1 MGVGG
6 TNINEVAAKKPFIQ
20 KYGFHLLL
28 IPPVLFLVGFL
39 FIPFIQVIINSFFDP
54 EFTLIHYIRF
64 FKEPAYY
71 QVLWNTIKISM
82 IITFVTLILG
92 YPVAYMLVLVPDRLR
107 NILFIFILLPFWT
120 SFLVRTYAW
129 IVILQ
134 KEGIVNQ
141 LLMDM
146 NIIGEP
152 LMLVHNT
159 TGVVIG
165 MSHVLLPY
173 MILPLYS
180 VIKGIDFNLVKAAQN
195 LGASPTKSFLKVF
208 LPLSVPGIA
217 AGSILV
223 FVISIGYY
231 VIPALLGGA
240 KDTMISQLIAQ
251 QISGQLNFGFGSAI
265 AVVLLVV
272 IFIILYFFNK
282 FVGIK
287 RISFGS

>member
-1 MGVGG
+1 MEFDG
-6 TNINEVAAKKPFIQ
+6 AKQEQRVQTQSFIQ

-28 IPPVLFLVGFL
+28 IPPILFLVVFL
-39 FIPFIQVIINSFFDP
+39 FIPFIQIVMNSFFDP
-54 EFTLIHYIRF
+54 EFTLMHYMRF
-64 FKEPAYY
+64 FKESAYY
-71 QVLWNTIKISM
+71 HVLWNTIKISI
-82 IITFVTLILG
+82 IITLVTLILG
-92 YPVAYMLVLVPDRLR
+92 YPVAYMLVLVPEKVR

-134 KEGIVNQ
+134 NEGVINQ
-141 LLMDM
+141 ALMNM
-146 NIIGEP
+146 NVIDEP

-208 LPLSVPGIA
+208 LPLSIPGIA

-265 AVVLLVV
+265 AVVLLIV

>member
-1 MGVGG
+1 MTLSNVK
-6 TNINEVAAKKPFIQ
+6 NSNKVQSNPFMQ
-20 KYGFHLLL
+20 KYGLYILLA
-28 IPPVLFLVGFL
+28 PPVLFLLVFL
-39 FIPFIQVIINSFFDP
+39 FIPFIQVILNSFFDP
-54 EFTLIHYIRF
+54 EFTLAHYKRF
-64 FKEPAYY
+64 FQESAYY
-71 QVLWNTIKISM
+71 LVLWNTIKISL
-82 IITFVTLILG
+82 IITLVTLLLG
-92 YPVAYMLVLVPDRLR
+92 YPVAYMLVIVPNKIR

-134 KEGIVNQ
+134 NEGIINQ
-141 LLMDM
+141 MLIKY
-146 NIIGEP
+146 NIVDEP
-152 LMLVHNT
+152 LLLVHNT

-180 VIKGIDFNLVKAAQN
+180 VIKGINFDLVKAAQN
-195 LGASPTKSFLKVF
+195 LGASPTMSFIKVF
-208 LPLSVPGIA
+208 LPLSIPGIA

-223 FVISIGYY
+223 FVVAIGYY

-240 KDTMISQLIAQ
+240 QDTMISQLIAQ

-265 AVVLLVV
+265 AMVLLVV
-272 IFIILYFFNK
+272 IFIILYLFNRFF
-282 FVGIK
+282 GIK